1 MHSWILCWS
10 WSQGL
15 HVTQLIKQYTMTMSR
30 FHAPSFLDLSHTSM
44 VSWYWSGQ
52 GHYSLCVSLVA
63 ICVVCGVKNPE
74 IAFCTSTRGTLRYS
88 DSDFLFLC
96 LWGLLYVGSIWDL
109 IPVLD
114 TVHWHAPFDTSQI
127 SFFYDSSAHPLP
139 LML

>member
-1 MHSWILCWS
+1 MLLRFLIYPIRLWCLGI
-10 WSQGL
+10 GL
-15 HVTQLIKQYTMTMSR
+15 VKDTT
-30 FHAPSFLDLSHTSM
+30 
-44 VSWYWSGQ
+44 
-52 GHYSLCVSLVA
+52 LCVSLVA